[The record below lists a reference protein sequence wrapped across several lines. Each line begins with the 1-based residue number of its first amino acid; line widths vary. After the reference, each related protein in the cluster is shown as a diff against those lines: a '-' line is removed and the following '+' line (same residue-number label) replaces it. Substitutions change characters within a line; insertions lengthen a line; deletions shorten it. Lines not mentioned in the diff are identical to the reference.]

1 MLGHPPK
8 TAARAERGQ
17 EIESQ
22 NVRGQAASPERF
34 WLAALDDFRNWL
46 IREAA

>member
-22 NVRGQAASPERF
+22 NVRGQAASPERI
-34 WLAALDDFRNWL
+34 WLLGLDSNQQ
-46 IREAA
+46 ASG